1 MPKPITLPEAMEREV
16 RFVEDTPPGHIIEA
30 TLERLRGGASD
41 KALYAAATLAVCRSN
56 EIQIDHHGGP
66 LHPVAGMHALID
78 LGRRLDG
85 DGARLAVIQG
95 VALANRH
102 VHSPE
107 MGPAVM
113 LDIEDPTD
121 TDAKAAEG
129 FVAAI
134 HNQYPVLA
142 ERHLLTLL
150 KTRAPGRVLDLML
163 DVSLRRNALDD
174 HYLLYPL
181 LTARTLDTLG
191 WEWAPVLLRPVARWL
206 AMSPISVVHGDD
218 GSDFFKDCL
227 DRYWTFDRLEAL
239 VEKHKLLGRELRQK
253 TGPDEDKAVAGL
265 GARIGAVSDFDEIP
279 ELLAAAIA
287 GGLSLAGA
295 GEALSIGGVTI
306 HLRTNYG
313 NPLDVHM
320 HNGIA
325 VRRYLLGLDG
335 VSLRNKLLALFSIST
350 GPEIRLSM
358 SKLVHAP
365 RAEKSE
371 LAALPD
377 DGVALLKEIERQI
390 ESHRAD
396 REAARTGGGRAGM
409 VAQPQVR
416 LAMAAAEK
424 YLSAGHDPA
433 ALIKTLGRLVIRD
446 DATEL
451 HSLAGFHDAVE
462 QYETTR
468 APHNAIH
475 LISATKAVTC
485 GYGFGQDTYRAAKRH
500 LAV

>member
-16 RFVEDTPPGHIIEA
+16 RFVEDTPPGQIIEA
-30 TLERLRGGASD
+30 TLERLRSGASD

-85 DGARLAVIQG
+85 DGKRFAVVQG

-113 LDIEDPTD
+113 LDVEDPND
-121 TDAKAAEG
+121 TDAKAAAG
-129 FVAAI
+129 LVAAI
-134 HNQYPVLA
+134 HGQYPVAA
-142 ERHLLTLL
+142 ERHLVTLL
-150 KTRAPGRVLDLML
+150 KTRSPGQVLDLML
-163 DVSLRRNALDD
+163 DVALRRNALDD

-181 LTARTLDTLG
+181 LTARTLDVVG
-191 WEWAPVLLRPVARWL
+191 WEWARVLLRPVARWL

-227 DRYWTFDRLEAL
+227 GRYWTFDRLEKL
-239 VEKHKLLGRELRQK
+239 VEKHKLLGRELRVK
-253 TGPDEDKAVAGL
+253 TGKDEDKAVADL
-265 GARIGAVSDFDEIP
+265 GAQIGVLSDFDQIP

-287 GGLSLAGA
+287 GGMSLEGA
-295 GEALSIGGVTI
+295 GEALSIGGATI

-313 NPLDVHM
+313 NPLDVHI
-320 HNGIA
+320 HNGVA
-325 VRRYLLGLDG
+325 VRRYLIGVEG
-335 VSLRNKLLALFSIST
+335 VSLRNKLLALLSLST

-358 SKLVHAP
+358 GKLVHTPNADQAE
-365 RAEKSE
+365 RAG
-371 LAALPD
+371 LPD
-377 DGVALLKEIERQI
+377 DGPGLLKEIERQV
-390 ESHRAD
+390 ESQRAD
-396 REAARTGGGRAGM
+396 RESARTGGGRAGM
-409 VAQPQVR
+409 VAQPQMRKVV
-416 LAMAAAEK
+416 AAAEK
-424 YLSAGHDPA
+424 YLAGGNDPQG
-433 ALIKTLGRLVIRD
+433 LIRTLGRLVIRD

-451 HSLAGFHDAVE
+451 HSLAGYHDAVE

-468 APHNAIH
+468 APHNTIH
-475 LISATKAVTC
+475 LVSAAKAVTC
-485 GYGFGQDTYRAAKRH
+485 GYGFGQDTYQAAKRH
-500 LAV
+500 LTV

>member
-16 RFVEDTPPGHIIEA
+16 RFVEDTPPAQIIEA
-30 TLERLRGGASD
+30 TLARLRDGASD

-78 LGRRLDG
+78 LGRRLEG
-85 DGARLAVIQG
+85 DGKRFAVVQG

-113 LDIEDPTD
+113 LDIEDPAD
-121 TDAKAAEG
+121 TDAKAAAG
-129 FVAAI
+129 LVAAI
-134 HNQYPVLA
+134 HGQYPVLA

-150 KTRAPGRVLDLML
+150 KTRSPGQVLDLML
-163 DVSLRRNALDD
+163 DVALRRNALDD

-181 LTARTLDTLG
+181 LTARTLDVVG
-191 WEWAPVLLRPVARWL
+191 WEWARVLLRPVARWL
-206 AMSPISVVHGDD
+206 AMPPISVVHGDD

-227 DRYWTFDRLEAL
+227 GRYWTFDRLEKL
-239 VEKHKLLGRELRQK
+239 VDKHKLLERELRVK
-253 TGPDEDKAVAGL
+253 TGADEDKAVADL
-265 GARIGAVSDFDEIP
+265 GKRIGGLSNFDEIP
-279 ELLAAAIA
+279 ELLAGAIA
-287 GGLSLAGA
+287 GGLSLEGA
-295 GEALSIGGVTI
+295 GEALSIGGATI

-313 NPLDVHM
+313 NPLDVHI
-320 HNGIA
+320 HNGVA
-325 VRRYLLGLDG
+325 VRRYLIGVEG
-335 VSLRNKLLALFSIST
+335 VSLRNKLLALLSLST

-358 SKLVHAP
+358 GKLVHAP
-365 RAEKSE
+365 RTDKTERAG
-371 LAALPD
+371 LPE
-377 DGVALLKEIERQI
+377 DGPGLLKEIERLAEAQRVD
-390 ESHRAD
+390 H
-396 REAARTGGGRAGM
+396 EAARTGGGRAGM

-416 LAMAAAEK
+416 KIVAAAEK
-424 YLSAGHDPA
+424 YVAGGHDPQ
-433 ALIKTLGRLVIRD
+433 ALIRTLGRLVIRD

-475 LISATKAVTC
+475 LVSAAKAVAC
-485 GYGFGQDTYRAAKRH
+485 GFGFGQDTWHAAKH
-500 LAV
+500 QLSI